1 MPIGEIPITSYF
13 SRAPQKKR
21 KKNPG
26 SHKYN
31 VQSAPTKRKRL
42 DSEESEDSQT
52 AAQKEKKQA
61 SLPFPKASRKT
72 APPRTTPQVR
82 PQARLYPDESMDSEP
97 QTSPSS
103 VHTATRIPSPSPGM
117 NNAVSG
123 SHVNKLHLSPP
134 GKKAVALP
142 SPPLGSR
149 HAINPPKRNWSEV
162 ANLDDLDALSV
173 PSSQSQY
180 ITTSH
185 CHNPLPP
192 GQSDD
197 IPSSQS
203 QSQSQYITTRSSLS
217 PEPSND
223 DIPSSQSQYF
233 LPFESPRLRN
243 DPSIIYSVPSS
254 QSQSQYL
261 PRPKPKDVEAEPVH
275 RDDDGF
281 VVPSSQSQWMLP
293 LDDFRATPN
302 AAITAADDE
311 VIPSSQSQFELELM
325 PSSASGRRRCV
336 SFESS
341 RQPNARPDAEID
353 VADFFEDP
361 STLLSP
367 APLKDQ
373 DDSAT
378 ESDDD
383 VPAILPKSSKLAQ
396 PPSPELD
403 GYFLQSGPDHCAAQS
418 LLDEGCSAG
427 SSVSSGSLPSA
438 VKDFYDM
445 VGSDGSFP
453 SSFPE
458 SLRGQWECG
467 TQDLLVYN
475 TPE

>member
-26 SHKYN
+26 SHN

-42 DSEESEDSQT
+42 DSEEPEDFQT

-72 APPRTTPQVR
+72 APPRTAPHVR
-82 PQARLYPDESMDSEP
+82 PRSLRDESIDSEP
-97 QTSPSS
+97 QTSPSF
-103 VHTATRIPSPSPGM
+103 VHTATRMSSPSPGM
-117 NNAVSG
+117 NSAVSG
-123 SHVNKLHLSPP
+123 SHFNKLHLSPITP
-134 GKKAVALP
+134 HGKNAVAFP
-142 SPPLGSR
+142 SPPLGSLY
-149 HAINPPKRNWSEV
+149 AINSPKCNWSQVSNHDE
-162 ANLDDLDALSV
+162 LDALSSV

-180 ITTSH
+180 ITTPH

-203 QSQSQYITTRSSLS
+203 QSQYITTRSSLS
-217 PEPSND
+217 PEQCDD

-233 LPFESPRLRN
+233 LPFQSPRLRN
-243 DPSIIYSVPSS
+243 EPSIIHSVPSS

-261 PRPKPKDVEAEPVH
+261 PRPNPKDVEVEPVH

-281 VVPSSQSQWMLP
+281 VVPSSQSQWQLP
-293 LDDFRATPN
+293 LDYFRATPN
-302 AAITAADDE
+302 DANAITVADDE

-325 PSSASGRRRCV
+325 PSSASGRRRRGV

-341 RQPNARPDAEID
+341 QHPTARPDVEID
-353 VADFFEDP
+353 VADIFEDP
-361 STLLSP
+361 STLISP

-383 VPAILPKSSKLAQ
+383 VPAILPQSFKPAQ

-403 GYFLQSGPDHCAAQS
+403 GYSLQSGPDNCAAQS

-467 TQDLLVYN
+467 TQDY
-475 TPE
+475 